1 MSRVSRRSLIKN
13 AGATVVVGPHIGAMP
28 GAAQTIGKGTDAF
41 DHVVVLM
48 LENRSFDNLL
58 GYLYEAGRAPRGQAF
73 EGVDG
78 KQLSKSDSAQRSGRP
93 S

>member
-48 LENRSFDNLL
+48 LENRSFDKLL
-58 GYLYEAGRAPRGQAF
+58 GYLYEAGRAPRDKPSRASTAG
-73 EGVDG
+73 
-78 KQLSKSDSAQRSGRP
+78 SCRSDSAQHSGRP